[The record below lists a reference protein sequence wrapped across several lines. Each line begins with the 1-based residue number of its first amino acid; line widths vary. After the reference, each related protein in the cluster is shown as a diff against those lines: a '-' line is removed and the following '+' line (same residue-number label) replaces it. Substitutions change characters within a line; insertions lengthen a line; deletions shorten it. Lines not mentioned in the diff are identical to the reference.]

1 MGLEN
6 LKKEMAE
13 LDKVITKNKIDI
25 ADLFVD
31 IYNAKPNETL
41 TFDDF
46 LNHIREMVKM
56 PPLLAELEKNEQ
68 RYYAMLDSRI
78 LIEKADEEEKIT
90 QS

>member
-46 LNHIREMVKM
+46 LNHIREMEKM